1 MTDISPIRSQ
11 QQQFIANND
20 QQEQEPTVAKRLD
33 DWDAFIVLFAI
44 SFGPAFVAVDL
55 TVNQTTSD

>member
-1 MTDISPIRSQ
+1 M
-11 QQQFIANND
+11 
-20 QQEQEPTVAKRLD
+20 AKRLD

-55 TVNQTTSD
+55 TVNRNDSD

>member
-1 MTDISPIRSQ
+1 MM
-11 QQQFIANND
+11 ND
-20 QQEQEPTVAKRLD
+20 QQDTPEPIVSKRLD

-55 TVNQTTSD
+55 TVNG

>member
-1 MTDISPIRSQ
+1 MMDTSPSRSQ
-11 QQQFIANND
+11 QQQFMMND
-20 QQEQEPTVAKRLD
+20 QQETPEPIVSKRLD

-55 TVNQTTSD
+55 TVNG